1 MVVARLERGWAAA
14 QERVRVGEAVGMQRA
29 EKAAEVAEDTV
40 VVGGGL
46 IGGQHAG
53 GPSPRAPM
61 ISQAAASRWTAIQVE
76 AP

>member
-1 MVVARLERGWAAA
+1 
-14 QERVRVGEAVGMQRA
+14 MQRA